1 VRTNASHTAF
11 SAKPWNGRFLI
22 QCPLPQRMRSSTRRM
37 ATVASFEICDVGV
50 VLVGDE
56 DLKAIIR

>member
-1 VRTNASHTAF
+1 
-11 SAKPWNGRFLI
+11 
-22 QCPLPQRMRSSTRRM
+22 M

-56 DLKAIIR
+56 DLKAISVSYVP